1 MNNFKDLG
9 YYERV
14 NDIIDSLELKNKTD
28 NDIIKNRFLYEVILN

>member
-14 NDIIDSLELKNKTD
+14 NDIIETLELKNKAEHWTALQ
-28 NDIIKNRFLYEVILN
+28 N